1 MKTWKI
7 RVWWSLFH
15 FFHVICKISNFNMR
29 SPKHLTQ
36 ASCTELTL
44 LVALWNS
51 TNKDY
56 VVYSILKKNTVINK
70 GHLNSEHELIFV
82 PFFRKKKSMNWPCSS
97 TDNLGS
103 LFGECIEHEITL
115 RILSKLYQICIDDSA

>member
-1 MKTWKI
+1 
-7 RVWWSLFH
+7 
-15 FFHVICKISNFNMR
+15 MR
-29 SPKHLTQ
+29 TAKHLAQ

-70 GHLNSEHELIFV
+70 GHLNSERELIFES
-82 PFFRKKKSMNWPCSS
+82 FS
-97 TDNLGS
+97 
-103 LFGECIEHEITL
+103 
-115 RILSKLYQICIDDSA
+115 LSKKEA